1 MAQIE
6 VGGRFGRLYGW
17 LDWPARLAGLNVLWL
32 LGVLAGLVL
41 FGLAPATAALY
52 TVLRAYVLD
61 RSPHLWRDFWAAWRA
76 SLVSSQL
83 VLGVPILT
91 VWVVVFYL
99 LLSRSTPFAWGMV
112 VLAAGYLATL
122 LQLPAVVAHVAL
134 PVVRSWQVT
143 AELAWRRP
151 LATVGVAVLVAGLA
165 VGGWFTTPAAVPL
178 LFPALPALL
187 ATITVQR
194 GLEPPPRAP

>member
-1 MAQIE
+1 MADIE
-6 VGGRFGRLYGW
+6 VGGRFGRLYGY
-17 LDWPARLAGLNVLWL
+17 LDWPVRLAALNLLWL

-52 TVLRAYVLD
+52 SVLRAYLLD
-61 RSPHLWRDFWAAWRA
+61 RSPRLWRDFWAAWRS
-76 SLVSSQL
+76 SLRSSQV

-99 LLSRSTPFAWGMV
+99 LLARSTPFVAGMA

-122 LQLPAVVAHVAL
+122 LQLPAVVAHVDL
-134 PVVRSWQVT
+134 PVLRSWQVT
-143 AELAWRRP
+143 AEVAWRRP
-151 LATVGVAVLVAGLA
+151 LVTVAVAALVMGLA
-165 VGGWFTTPAAVPL
+165 VGGWLTTPAAVPL
-178 LFPALPALL
+178 FFPALPALL

-194 GLEPPPRAP
+194 ALEPPPPAR

>member
-17 LDWPARLAGLNVLWL
+17 LDWPARLAGLNVLWI
-32 LGVLAGLVL
+32 LGVLAGVVL

-61 RSPHLWRDFWAAWRA
+61 RSPRLWRDFWAAWRA

-151 LATVGVAVLVAGLA
+151 LATVGVAVLVVGLA
-165 VGGWFTTPAAVPL
+165 VGGWLTTPAAVPL

-194 GLEPPPRAP
+194 GLEPPPRAR

>member
-1 MAQIE
+1 MAE
-6 VGGRFGRLYGW
+6 VRLGGRFGRLYGF
-17 LDWPARLAGLNVLWL
+17 LDWPARLAGLNLLWL

-61 RSPHLWRDFWAAWRA
+61 RSPRMWRDFWAAWRA
-76 SLVSSQL
+76 SLASSQL

-99 LLSRSTPFAWGMV
+99 LLARSTPFAAGMA

-134 PVVRSWQVT
+134 PVVRSWQLT

-151 LATVGVAVLVAGLA
+151 LPTVGVAALVVVLA
-165 VGGWFTTPAAVPL
+165 VGGWLTTPAAVPL

-187 ATITVQR
+187 ATMTVQR
-194 GLEPPPRAP
+194 GLAD